1 MLLAILIGASLLSIF
16 FRSKIFEIAIS
27 GLTIFVFGFYLI
39 YDTQLIVGDKER
51 GLSVDDYIIGAL
63 SLYIDIIR
71 IFLEIL
77 KILNEL
83 NRDWLLIKLNFL
95 FQ

>member
-1 MLLAILIGASLLSIF
+1 MGGTLFMLFAILICASLLSIF
-16 FRSKIFEIAIS
+16 FRSKILEIAIS
-27 GLTIFVFGFYLI
+27 GFTIFVFGFYLI
-39 YDTQLIVGDKER
+39 YDTQLIVGDKDR

-83 NRDWLLIKLNFL
+83 NRDGLLI
-95 FQ
+95 